1 MDKGKIVPLTQFYYK
16 QVSKVYGIL
25 ACTLT
30 HTHTFSVSP
39 SLLTFPVF
47 TMQLLTGSPGGGG
60 KQERILNPEE
70 QGTNAE
76 NARGTEDSRGSSR
89 QCTAACI

>member
-39 SLLTFPVF
+39 SLLTFPRVH
-47 TMQLLTGSPGGGG
+47 
-60 KQERILNPEE
+60 
-70 QGTNAE
+70 NAT
-76 NARGTEDSRGSSR
+76 AYWQSRGR
-89 QCTAACI
+89 REAREDP